1 VFALVARLGLSLV
14 GIGLTIGGALA
25 LGLNRFMEEHFW
37 LYHVKPTDPATYV
50 GVGFVLL
57 SIALLACYVPARR
70 ATKVDPM
77 TALRHE

>member
-1 VFALVARLGLSLV
+1 
-14 GIGLTIGGALA
+14 
-25 LGLNRFMEEHFW
+25 MEEHFW

-70 ATKVDPM
+70 ATEVDPM
-77 TALRHE
+77 TVLRHE